1 MEFSPADF
9 TEIESKYRPQY
20 WPGAEGFERPYSD
33 AIAYGNM
40 SFIKSFEKW
49 KGRKPFLA
57 NNVRPCL
64 PYPKLIHR
72 LSTRARGRL
81 AINSEFG
88 DGWKV
93 TSINGD
99 ILVAVRE
106 RPKREVVK
114 FTHEKLRE
122 MFPKPKQPKRPMS
135 DYKYEMQLL
144 AEEAAEEQHGK
155 DFYSLSQA
163 EQDRIYKRAML
174 DWHDKQAERAEL
186 LEDR

>member
-122 MFPKPKQPKRPMS
+122 MFPKPKQPK
-135 DYKYEMQLL
+135 DL
-144 AEEAAEEQHGK
+144 
-155 DFYSLSQA
+155 
-163 EQDRIYKRAML
+163 
-174 DWHDKQAERAEL
+174 
-186 LEDR
+186 